1 MSNALAITGLTG
13 KSGIVLAE
21 QIAANRDLIDREFP
35 LGIRAIIRATTDTD
49 ALEKLLPNIQKAVG
63 ELTDV
68 SFLKKALDNVDTLIH
83 IAGIHWSREI
93 VTAAASCGVRRLIL
107 VHTTGIYSKYKYA
120 GEEYRQIDSFAYET
134 CRKHGIILTILRPT
148 MIYGTTSD
156 KNVCV
161 FIKMVD
167 RFPIMPVVNGARY
180 ELQPVHCRDLGIA
193 YFNVIVNE
201 KSTANEDFILS
212 GGAPIYLRDMF
223 STIGKE
229 LGKKVYFFSVP
240 YWIAYPG
247 AVCLYGLSL
256 GRMDFRERVQRLCEP
271 RVFDHSEATKA
282 FGYKPVTFDKGIV
295 AEVKEYLKGKSK

>member
-1 MSNALAITGLTG
+1 MSKALAITGLTG
-13 KSGIVLAE
+13 KWGIVLAE

-35 LGIRAIIRATTDTD
+35 LGIRAIIRTTTDTS
-49 ALEKLLPNIQKAVG
+49 ALDMLLPNVQKAVG

-68 SFLKKALDNVDTLIH
+68 SFLKKALTNVDTLIH

-120 GEEYRQIDSFAYET
+120 GEEYRQIDSFVYET
-134 CRKHGIILTILRPT
+134 CRKHGIILTVLRPT

-156 KNVCV
+156 NNVCV

-167 RFPIMPVVNGARY
+167 RLPIMPVVNGARY

-193 YFNVIVNE
+193 YFNVLLNE
-201 KSTANEDFILS
+201 TNTANRDFNLS

-229 LGKKVYFFSVP
+229 LGKKVSFFSVP
-240 YWIAYPG
+240 YWIAYLG
-247 AVCLYGLSL
+247 AVCLYGLSF
-256 GRMDFRERVQRLCEP
+256 GRFDFRERVQRLCEP

-282 FGYKPVTFDKGIV
+282 FGYNPLPFDKGIV